1 MVTIYVEG
9 GGDEASLKS
18 QCRRAFSEFFKRA
31 GFARGKMPSVKPM
44 GGRGAAFDAFKT
56 AHKDPANDA
65 FIMLLVDSEEI
76 LATMQPWTHLKL
88 RDGWDKP
95 SGATDD
101 QAQLI
106 VACMETWL
114 MSDPD
119 AFAKYFGK
127 DFKKANLPEVD
138 LEKRSKPDVYKAVES
153 ATAAAKPKGKYGKA
167 RDSFELLRRIN
178 PVTLRSRCWWAD
190 RFLDTLKKHC

>member
-18 QCRRAFSEFFKRA
+18 QCRRAFSELFKNA

-44 GGRGAAFDAFKT
+44 GGRPAAFDAFRT
-56 AHKDPANDA
+56 AHKESPNDT

-76 LATMQPWTHLKL
+76 PAARQPWIHLKS
-88 RDGWDKP
+88 RDDWDKP

-101 QAQLI
+101 QAQLM

-114 MSDPD
+114 MSDPA
-119 AFAKYFGK
+119 AFAAYFGK
-127 DFKKANLPEVD
+127 DFKKAKLP
-138 LEKRSKPDVYKAVES
+138 
-153 ATAAAKPKGKYGKA
+153 
-167 RDSFELLRRIN
+167 
-178 PVTLRSRCWWAD
+178 
-190 RFLDTLKKHC
+190 